1 MARQSHWTGPDMEIH
16 TIVGVFDNEA
26 QAQRAVDRLV
36 EWGFTRDNVHI
47 APSAA
52 VSEPATASPATS
64 PADTQAHSET
74 LHTGVSSLFHRLF
87 GGTAG
92 LEDVDYY
99 CEAVR
104 HGSVVVTVVSG
115 SDEGADSAA
124 DILNEYGALDIEVH
138 ARYLRDSGWQS
149 SPAPSSMPSAASGAA
164 VSNEQVIAGES
175 NENTGRRNKGG
186 VRIYTRSAERA
197 VK

>member
-1 MARQSHWTGPDMEIH
+1 MEIH
-16 TIVGVFDNEA
+16 SIVGVFDNEA
-26 QAQRAVDRLV
+26 QAQRAVERLV

-47 APSAA
+47 ASSATA
-52 VSEPATASPATS
+52 TAPATASTA
-64 PADTQAHSET
+64 ADTQAHSEP
-74 LHTGVSSLFHRLF
+74 LHPGVNGLFHRLF

-92 LEDVDYY
+92 LADIDYY

-124 DILNEYGALDIEVH
+124 DILNEYGALDIDVH
-138 ARYLRDSGWQS
+138 ARYLRDSGWQG
-149 SPAPSSMPSAASGAA
+149 SPTPSAMPAAASGHAA
-164 VSNEQVIAGES
+164 RNEAVGEEQSNDDNGL
-175 NENTGRRNKGG
+175 RNKGG
-186 VRIYTRSAERA
+186 ARIYTRSTESP

>member
-1 MARQSHWTGPDMEIH
+1 MEIH
-16 TIVGVFDNEA
+16 SIVGVFDNEA
-26 QAQRAVDRLV
+26 QAQRAVERLV

-47 APSAA
+47 ASSATA
-52 VSEPATASPATS
+52 IAPATASTA
-64 PADTQAHSET
+64 ADTQAHSEP
-74 LHTGVSSLFHRLF
+74 LHPGVNSLFHRLF

-92 LEDVDYY
+92 LADIDYY

-124 DILNEYGALDIEVH
+124 DILNEYGALDIDVH
-138 ARYLRDSGWQS
+138 ARYLRDSGWQG

-164 VSNEQVIAGES
+164 VSNERVIAGES
-175 NENTGRRNKGG
+175 NDNTGRRNKGG
-186 VRIYTRSAERA
+186 VRIYTRSAEPA

>member
-1 MARQSHWTGPDMEIH
+1 MEIH
-16 TIVGVFDNEA
+16 SIVGVFDNEA
-26 QAQRAVDRLV
+26 QAQRAVERLV

-47 APSAA
+47 AS
-52 VSEPATASPATS
+52 SATAIAPASASTATS
-64 PADTQAHSET
+64 PADIPAPADT

-92 LEDVDYY
+92 LADVDYY

-124 DILNEYGALDIEVH
+124 DILNEYGALDIDVH
-138 ARYLRDSGWQS
+138 ARYLRDSGWQG
-149 SPAPSSMPSAASGAA
+149 SPTPSAMRTAASGAA
-164 VSNEQVIAGES
+164 AGNEPVVEGEP
-175 NENTGRRNKGG
+175 NDDNGRRNKGG
-186 VRIYTRSAERA
+186 VRIYTRSAEPP